1 MEEKVTLIAR
11 RKSIQTIFDYAMDL
25 KIPFQVSNRGISADE
40 FEIDLTISGIKQ
52 GVALG
57 MFVKEHKFEVSG
69 LGELAKVKVNGN
81 ASKKPEAKENGLG
94 SLAEVSAAADE
105 PAASSVLNF

>member
-11 RKSIQTIFDYAMDL
+11 RKSIQTVFDYAMDL
-25 KIPFQVSNRGISADE
+25 KIPFQVSARGISADE

-52 GVALG
+52 AVALG

-69 LGELAKVKVNGN
+69 LGEFAKVKTNGN
-81 ASKKPEAKENGLG
+81 AAKKPESKDNGLG
-94 SLAEVSAAADE
+94 NLAEIATEEQTASA
-105 PAASSVLNF
+105 VFNF